1 MEDKIIRICEDVAEI
16 KTDLKRMLP
25 LVEKHESYFNIAKGF
40 IVFGCFASF
49 VINILPYIKW
59 G

>member
-25 LVEKHESYFNIAKGF
+25 LVEKHESYFNIARGF
-40 IVFGCFASF
+40 MVFGVFTCF
-49 VINILPYIKW
+49 IIKMLPYIKW